1 MAEEAKAS
9 GGSGLARAVLWLV
22 IAALLGTV
30 WWLASERNQRHYHV
44 VGQGTAMVIER
55 GRFFPTGTTTAPE
68 KIYAP
73 IAIPAGQ
80 KVPAE
85 REFDDQNELDRYLF
99 DVLAA
104 WSKELVKKGDTRGAA
119 ELVTRASQ
127 LPGLNGAQMT
137 ELSVMRADLAWDE
150 SRADIAQAAQSV
162 DSAVRK
168 LEVVRQGNGLHAADA
183 AAQQQKLRE
192 VRQKL
197 GEIAPSAAPLR

>member
-30 WWLASERNQRHYHV
+30 WWLASERNQRHYRV
-44 VGQGTAMVIER
+44 VAQGTTVVIER
-55 GRFFPTGTTTAPE
+55 GRFFPTGTTAAPD

-73 IAIPAGQ
+73 IACPAGQ
-80 KVPAE
+80 KAPAE

-104 WSKELVKKGDTRGAA
+104 WSKELVKKSDTRGAA
-119 ELVTRASQ
+119 ELVARASQ
-127 LPGLNGAQMT
+127 LPGLNGAQMI
-137 ELSVMRADLAWDE
+137 ELSGMRADLAWDE

-197 GEIAPSAAPLR
+197 GEIAPSPAPAR